1 MNVRVVTMIDKK
13 YRLMAAGVIKITSVA
28 AAIG

>member
-1 MNVRVVTMIDKK
+1 MIEKK